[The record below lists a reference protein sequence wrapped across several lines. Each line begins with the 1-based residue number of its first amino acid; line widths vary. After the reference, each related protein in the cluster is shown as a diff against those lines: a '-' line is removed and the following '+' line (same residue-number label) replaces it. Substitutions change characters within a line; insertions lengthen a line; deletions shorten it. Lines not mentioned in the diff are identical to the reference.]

1 MKNTM
6 KTTILVAAIAA
17 VLLFAVVGQLAR
29 ADTHDTLKGISEV
42 YVLVESFNENAERAR
57 FNEQTF
63 QTDVELKLRLAG
75 IKVQTR
81 KELFATPGSPYLY
94 LIVNP
99 LHEQRGEN
107 AAFSISLELVE
118 EAWLVRNP
126 AMLVSSATTWSGGS
140 VGYGDLQYAR
150 DSVKDVVDQFINA
163 WLSVNP
169 Q

>member
-1 MKNTM
+1 M

-29 ADTHDTLKGISEV
+29 ADTHDTLKGISGV
-42 YVLVESFNENAERAR
+42 HVRVEFFHEDAQRAG

-75 IKVQTR
+75 IKVQTQ
-81 KELFATPGSPYLY
+81 KEWFATPGTPYLY
-94 LIVNP
+94 LNVISF
-99 LHEQRGEN
+99 HEQRGEN
-107 AAFSISLELVE
+107 AAFNISLELKEQVS
-118 EAWLVRNP
+118 LVRNP
-126 AMLVSSATTWSGGS
+126 ATRVFATTWSDGKL
-140 VGYGDLQYAR
+140 GYGDLQYAR